1 MTRGQR
7 TRVRIAST
15 MAALAVVV
23 PAAAP
28 AAEVVSVTQQPDRV
42 FHVETGASFVAA
54 DAFGGWGLSLRGGY
68 LATQYLMT
76 GVGLETAR
84 LHAEGTVPVFG
95 GAFSQTFQSTLAA
108 GFVRA
113 QLPTRF
119 VTPYAELALGFTAIH
134 GREGFNYQCKE
145 SSFAGGGA
153 AFGVDGHVIPSMT
166 VGLRAGVRTPGLGTC
181 TAAGGPW
188 GYDPVALKTM
198 AVTLAYR
205 W

>member
-1 MTRGQR
+1 MTRGQ
-7 TRVRIAST
+7 TRVWTAAS

-23 PAAAP
+23 PAAVP
-28 AAEVVSVTQQPDRV
+28 AAEVVTATRQPDRSY
-42 FHVETGASFVAA
+42 VEAGASFVVA
-54 DAFGGWGLSLRGGY
+54 DALGGWGLSLRGGY

-84 LHAEGTVPVFG
+84 LHAEGTVPVYG
-95 GAFSQTFQSTLAA
+95 GAFSQTFQSTFAA
-108 GFVRA
+108 AFVRA

-134 GREGFNYQCKE
+134 GREGFNYQCEE
-145 SSFAGGGA
+145 SNFAGGGA
-153 AFGVDGHVIPSMT
+153 AFGVDGQVIPSVS
-166 VGLRAGVRTPGLGTC
+166 VGLRAGVRTPGLAKCGL
-181 TAAGGPW
+181 AAGPW
-188 GYDPVALKTM
+188 DYHPAALKTM